1 MEVSSLFFRGVNMNN
16 QTKLTIDFN
25 QKLAD
30 VEDFDLK
37 VLQIA
42 KLARKAICRV
52 HAYET
57 PIEGFSVR
65 VAKNKQ
71 VTITVL

>member
-1 MEVSSLFFRGVNMNN
+1 MNN
-16 QTKLTIDFN
+16 QTKLTINFN

-37 VLQIA
+37 VLQMA

-71 VTITVL
+71 VTVTVL